1 LNPHIDNLEV
11 LMSVPCVEPGGQ
23 TYLSPDGSRLAFSWN
38 PDGQW
43 EIFLAPAEAASPP
56 HQLSA
61 GAGSKF
67 SPRWSPDGKYLAYAV
82 DLDGSEQND
91 IWLCEVL
98 SGKSRSLTPH
108 TLDSIQPGFCWSPDS
123 QKLSFISNRSGDFEI
138 YILPLQGGQ
147 PQQFSQV
154 HRTIHHVDWSPDGRS
169 LAACAEGEGQD
180 FNLYLLS
187 LENGEARPMLEH
199 GKLIPAREACWSP
212 DSRLLA
218 FSSDLHGFAQL
229 GLYEINTDVIHWVT
243 TQAADHSEPVWS
255 PDGKRIA
262 FVQHQ
267 GPQARLGVMQVY
279 DRSIEFYEL
288 EPGILSHPVFG
299 PDSKSIYFT
308 FDTPCRPTDLWK
320 FSLEGQRFEQLTFSL
335 PDSLIEFP
343 FVMPQ
348 PVTYP
353 SLDGKTAPALLFK
366 APSTGPF
373 SPAVVYVHGGPNWL
387 AQFTWEPAIQHML
400 SRGWTV
406 LAPNYRGSTGYGR
419 AWQLANRFD
428 MGGGDA
434 QDVAAGADFLKREQ
448 LADPQRIAVTG
459 RSYGGYLT
467 MACLT
472 QFPDRWAAGSAVA
485 PFINWFTG
493 HANARHDLRHW
504 DLENFGDPAVN
515 FDLYYSRS
523 PYFFLDRIQAPVQMI
538 CGALDPRCPA
548 SESIKAY
555 EILSNL
561 GKSAELALFEDEGHV
576 FLKTKNVLDARRKG
590 IEFLARVLER

>member
-1 LNPHIDNLEV
+1 
-11 LMSVPCVEPGGQ
+11 
-23 TYLSPDGSRLAFSWN
+23 LSS
-38 PDGQW
+38 
-43 EIFLAPAEAASPP
+43 
-56 HQLSA
+56 

-67 SPRWSPDGKYLAYAV
+67 SPRWSPDGKHLAYAV

-91 IWLCEVL
+91 LWLCEVS
-98 SGKSRSLTPH
+98 SGENRNLTPN
-108 TLDSIQPGFCWSPDS
+108 TLDSIQPGFCWSPDC
-123 QKLSFISNRSGDFEI
+123 QKLAFISDRSGDFEI
-138 YILPLQGGQ
+138 YLLPLQGGQ
-147 PQQFSQV
+147 AQQFSQLR
-154 HRTIHHVDWSPDGRS
+154 RTIQQVDWSPDGRW

-180 FNLYLLS
+180 FNLHLLS
-187 LENGEARPMLEH
+187 LENGETRPMLEY

-212 DSRLLA
+212 DSRRLA
-218 FSSDLHGFAQL
+218 FSSDFRGFSQL
-229 GLYEINTDVIHWVT
+229 GLYELDAGVIHWMT
-243 TQAADHSEPVWS
+243 RQEADHSEPAWS

-267 GPQARLGVMQVY
+267 GPQARLGVMQVC
-279 DRSIEFYEL
+279 DRSVEFFEL

-299 PDSKSIYFT
+299 PDCRSIYFT
-308 FDTPCRPTDLWK
+308 FDNPSKPTDLWK
-320 FSLEGQRFEQLTFSL
+320 FCLENKHFEQLTYSL
-335 PDSLIEFP
+335 PDPLIEFP
-343 FVMPQ
+343 FIMPQ

-353 SLDGKTAPALLFK
+353 SPDGKTVPALLFK
-366 APSTGPF
+366 ASTAGPC
-373 SPAVVYVHGGPNWL
+373 SPAVVYIHGGPDWL
-387 AQFTWEPAIQHML
+387 TQFTWEPAFQHMV

-419 AWQLANRFD
+419 DWQLANRFD

-434 QDVAAGADFLKREQ
+434 QDVAAGADFLKREK

-493 HANARHDLRHW
+493 YTNARQDLRHW
-504 DLENFGDPAVN
+504 DLENFGHPEKN
-515 FDLYYSRS
+515 YDLFYSRS
-523 PYFFLDRIQAPVQMI
+523 PFFFLDRIQAPVQMI
-538 CGALDPRCPA
+538 CGAHDPRCPA

-555 EILSNL
+555 EILSGL

-576 FLKTKNVLDARRKG
+576 FFNTQNVLDARRKG
-590 IEFLARVLER
+590 IEFLANALER